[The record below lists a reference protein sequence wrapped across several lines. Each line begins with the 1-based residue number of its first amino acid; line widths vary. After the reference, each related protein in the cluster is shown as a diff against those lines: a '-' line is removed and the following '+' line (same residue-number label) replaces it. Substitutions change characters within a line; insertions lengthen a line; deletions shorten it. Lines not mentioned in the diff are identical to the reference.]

1 MNHHKR
7 APSWWVLLLLLGAVF
22 PSLTSAQGQRDPALP
37 LTVTAESHPSTVS
50 AGQDAWVAVTIV
62 LAPGWHIYGNPKG
75 PGPGL
80 PTSLQVVSLPEGV
93 RASPARFLPAD
104 KVREAEFGPDEWVWA
119 YRNRTTIYLPLSTP
133 QSLTPGRH
141 LTHLRLKLLLC
152 SKEGLCVPHQ
162 SDVAASLTVSPSP
175 SGAGVVSP
183 TLAEALRRTH
193 PGEERE
199 PGSAGIA
206 ESRKGADVGEPSP
219 GHLAELPNLSPR
231 PVHRGM
237 EVDSLLKA
245 VIFAF
250 VAGLVLNVM
259 PCVLPVVSLKILSF
273 VQDARGSQ
281 RRAAFMGFLFGAGI
295 ITVFL
300 ILAAL
305 ASFAGYGW
313 GELFQKQ
320 AFILGMIVVLFAM
333 AMSLFDLFQLPVP
346 QFAVKADA
354 LGAGQGYVGCFSRG
368 MLATFL
374 ATPCSG
380 PLLGGA
386 MAWTLRQSPPL
397 IFVIFASMGLGMA
410 APYIILAI
418 SPAALRWL
426 PRPGPWL
433 GHFERLMG
441 FALLATVVYLLTIL
455 PGEMRVWVVLFCL
468 FLGLGLY
475 IWGQMTTL
483 RDSTRR
489 RVMVRIVALL
499 VIVGGWWLSLHVFP
513 PMSQP
518 DSLTSGDGLSWEP
531 YTLEKLL
538 AAAAARRWVVVD
550 FTADWCPNC
559 VLVERATLQD
569 HRVRQAFRDRNA
581 LLLKADLTRDN
592 PQAKLLLE
600 RMGSRSIPFLAVFP
614 PGERFWQP
622 FFLRDI
628 YRADDILSALSQG
641 DAG

>member
-1 MNHHKR
+1 M
-7 APSWWVLLLLLGAVF
+7 
-22 PSLTSAQGQRDPALP
+22 
-37 LTVTAESHPSTVS
+37 TVTAETHPS
-50 AGQDAWVAVTIV
+50 ALLPGQEAWVAVAIV
-62 LAPGWHIYGNPKG
+62 LAPNWHIYGNPKG

-80 PTSLQVVSLPEGV
+80 PTSLEVVSLPEGM
-93 RASPARFLPAD
+93 RASPARFLPAE

-133 QSLTPGRH
+133 RSLTPGRYPV
-141 LTHLRLKLLLC
+141 HLRLKLLLC
-152 SKEGLCVPHQ
+152 TEGLCLPHQ
-162 SDVAASLTVSPSP
+162 AEVTASLTVSALP
-175 SGAGVVSP
+175 SGAGVLSP
-183 TLAEALRRTH
+183 TLVEALRRTH
-193 PGEERE
+193 PGEEKGA
-199 PGSAGIA
+199 GSTGIA
-206 ESRKGADVGEPSP
+206 ESPKGSTVEEPGP
-219 GHLAELPNLSPR
+219 GHLAELPTLSPR
-231 PVHRGM
+231 PIHRAM
-237 EVDSLLKA
+237 EVDSLVKA

-273 VQDARGSQ
+273 VQDSQGSR
-281 RRAAFMGFLFGAGI
+281 RRAAFMGFHFAAGI

-313 GELFQKQ
+313 GELFQQQ

-333 AMSLFDLFQLPVP
+333 AMSLFDLFHLPVP
-346 QFAVKADA
+346 QVAARADA
-354 LGAGQGYVGCFSRG
+354 AAAGQGYVGCFSRG

-397 IFVIFASMGLGMA
+397 IFVIFAFMGLGMA

-418 SPAALRWL
+418 SPATLRWL

-433 GHFERLMG
+433 IHFERLMG

-483 RDSTRR
+483 SDSTRR
-489 RVMVRIVALL
+489 RIMVRLVALL
-499 VIVGGWWLSLHVFP
+499 VIFAGWWLSLRLLP
-513 PMSQP
+513 PMMQP
-518 DSLTSGDGLSWEP
+518 ELPTPRGDLSWEP
-531 YTLEKLL
+531 YTPEKLL
-538 AAAAARRWVVVD
+538 AAAAVQRWVVVD

-569 HRVRQAFRDRNA
+569 QRVRQAFLDRNA

-592 PQAKLLLE
+592 PPAKLLLE
-600 RMGSRSIPFLAVFP
+600 RLGSRSIPFLAIFP
-614 PGERFWQP
+614 PGQRFWHP

-628 YRADDILSALSQG
+628 YRADDVLAAFAHEDG
-641 DAG
+641 G

>member
-1 MNHHKR
+1 MNRHKR
-7 APSWWVLLLLLGAVF
+7 ALSWWMLGLLLGAVVWSF
-22 PSLTSAQGQRDPALP
+22 ASAQGGRDEPLP
-37 LTVTAESHPSTVS
+37 VTVTAETHPSS
-50 AGQDAWVAVTIV
+50 LSPGQEGWVAVTIV
-62 LAPGWHIYGNPKG
+62 LAPNWHIYGNPKG

-80 PTSLQVVSLPEGV
+80 ATSLEVVSLPEGV
-93 RASPARFLPAD
+93 RASPARFLPAE
-104 KVREAEFGPDEWVWA
+104 KLREAEFGPDEWVWA

-133 QSLTPGRH
+133 RNLTPGRH
-141 LTHLRLKLLLC
+141 PVHLRLKLLLC
-152 SKEGLCVPHQ
+152 TEGLCLPHQ
-162 SDVAASLTVSPSP
+162 TEITASLTVSPLR
-175 SGAGVVSP
+175 SGAGVLSP
-183 TLAEALRRTH
+183 TVAEALRRTH
-193 PGEERE
+193 PGEEK
-199 PGSAGIA
+199 GSGSTGTV
-206 ESRKGADVGEPSP
+206 ESPKGADSGQP
-219 GHLAELPNLSPR
+219 GLGKLAELPNLFPR
-231 PVHRGM
+231 PIHRAM
-237 EVDSLLKA
+237 EVDSLVKA

-273 VQDARGSQ
+273 VQDSQGSR
-281 RRAAFMGFLFGAGI
+281 RRAAFMGLSFAAGI
-295 ITVFL
+295 VTVFL

-320 AFILGMIVVLFAM
+320 AFILAMIVVLFAM
-333 AMSLFDLFQLPVP
+333 AMSLFDLFHLPIP
-346 QFAVKADA
+346 QVALKADA
-354 LGAGQGYVGCFSRG
+354 AAAGHGHVGCFSRG

-397 IFVIFASMGLGMA
+397 IFVIFAVMGLGMA

-418 SPAALRWL
+418 SPATLRWL

-433 GHFERLMG
+433 VHFERFMG

-475 IWGQMTTL
+475 IWGQITTL
-483 RDSTRR
+483 SDSTRR
-489 RVMVRIVALL
+489 RVMVRLVALL
-499 VIVGGWWLSLHVFP
+499 VICAGSWLSLYMLP
-513 PMSQP
+513 AMMELQSPGP
-518 DSLTSGDGLSWEP
+518 RDDLSWEP
-531 YTLEKLL
+531 YTQEKLL

-569 HRVRQAFRDRNA
+569 RRVRQAFRDRNA

-592 PQAKLLLE
+592 PPAKLLLE
-600 RMGSRSIPFLAVFP
+600 RMGSRSIPFLAIFP
-614 PGERFWQP
+614 PGEQFWHP

-628 YRADDILSALSQG
+628 YRVDDVVSVLG
-641 DAG
+641 HEGGG

>member
-7 APSWWVLLLLLGAVF
+7 APFWWIFLLFLGAVV
-22 PSLTSAQGQRDPALP
+22 PSLASAQGQRDGALP
-37 LTVTAESHPSTVS
+37 VTVTTETHPSALS
-50 AGQDAWVAVTIV
+50 PGQEAWVAVTIV
-62 LAPGWHIYGNPKG
+62 LAPNWHIYGNPKG

-80 PTSLQVVSLPEGV
+80 PTSLEVVSLPEGV
-93 RASPARFLPAD
+93 RASPARFLPAE
-104 KVREAEFGPDEWVWA
+104 KVRETEFGPDEWVWA
-119 YRNRTTIYLPLSTP
+119 YRKTTTIYLPLSTP
-133 QSLTPGRH
+133 RSLTPGRH
-141 LTHLRLKLLLC
+141 PVHLRLKLLLC
-152 SKEGLCVPHQ
+152 TETLCLPHQ
-162 SDVAASLTVSPSP
+162 AEVTASLKVSALP
-175 SGAGVVSP
+175 SGAGVLSP
-183 TLAEALRRTH
+183 TLVEALRRTH
-193 PGEERE
+193 PGEEKAA
-199 PGSAGIA
+199 GSPGIA
-206 ESRKGADVGEPSP
+206 ESRKGVDSGQPAP

-231 PVHRGM
+231 PIHRAM
-237 EVDSLLKA
+237 EVDSLVKA

-250 VAGLVLNVM
+250 IAGLVLNVM

-273 VQDARGSQ
+273 VQDSQGSR
-281 RRAAFMGFLFGAGI
+281 RRAAFMGFNFAAGI

-305 ASFAGYGW
+305 AGFAGYGW

-333 AMSLFDLFQLPVP
+333 AMSLFDLFHLPVP
-346 QFAVKADA
+346 RVAVKADA
-354 LGAGQGYVGCFSRG
+354 AAAGQGYVGCFSRG

-397 IFVIFASMGLGMA
+397 IFVIFAFMGLGMA

-418 SPAALRWL
+418 SPTALRWL

-433 GHFERLMG
+433 IHFERLMG

-483 RDSTRR
+483 SDSTRR
-489 RVMVRIVALL
+489 RVMVRLVALL
-499 VIVGGWWLSLHVFP
+499 VIFVGWWLSLRVFP
-513 PMSQP
+513 PMTQP
-518 DSLTSGDGLSWEP
+518 ESPTPRDDLSWQP
-531 YTLEKLL
+531 YTPEKLL
-538 AAAAARRWVVVD
+538 AAAGAQRWVVVD

-569 HRVRQAFRDRNA
+569 QRVRQTFQDRNA

-592 PQAKLLLE
+592 PPAKRLLE
-600 RMGSRSIPFLAVFP
+600 RMGSRSIPFLAIFP
-614 PGERFWQP
+614 PGERFWHP

-628 YRADDILSALSQG
+628 YRADDVLSIFAHEG
-641 DAG
+641 GG

>member
-1 MNHHKR
+1 
-7 APSWWVLLLLLGAVF
+7 
-22 PSLTSAQGQRDPALP
+22 
-37 LTVTAESHPSTVS
+37 
-50 AGQDAWVAVTIV
+50 
-62 LAPGWHIYGNPKG
+62 
-75 PGPGL
+75 
-80 PTSLQVVSLPEGV
+80 
-93 RASPARFLPAD
+93 
-104 KVREAEFGPDEWVWA
+104 
-119 YRNRTTIYLPLSTP
+119 
-133 QSLTPGRH
+133 
-141 LTHLRLKLLLC
+141 
-152 SKEGLCVPHQ
+152 
-162 SDVAASLTVSPSP
+162 
-175 SGAGVVSP
+175 
-183 TLAEALRRTH
+183 
-193 PGEERE
+193 
-199 PGSAGIA
+199 
-206 ESRKGADVGEPSP
+206 
-219 GHLAELPNLSPR
+219 
-231 PVHRGM
+231 
-237 EVDSLLKA
+237 
-245 VIFAF
+245 
-250 VAGLVLNVM
+250 
-259 PCVLPVVSLKILSF
+259 
-273 VQDARGSQ
+273 
-281 RRAAFMGFLFGAGI
+281 
-295 ITVFL
+295 
-300 ILAAL
+300 
-305 ASFAGYGW
+305 
-313 GELFQKQ
+313 
-320 AFILGMIVVLFAM
+320 
-333 AMSLFDLFQLPVP
+333 
-346 QFAVKADA
+346 
-354 LGAGQGYVGCFSRG
+354 
-368 MLATFL
+368 
-374 ATPCSG
+374 
-380 PLLGGA
+380 

-518 DSLTSGDGLSWEP
+518 DSLTSGDRLSWEP
-531 YTLEKLL
+531 YTLEKLF
-538 AAAAARRWVVVD
+538 AAAAAQRWVVVD

>member
-7 APSWWVLLLLLGAVF
+7 APFWWILLLLLGAAF
-22 PSLTSAQGQRDPALP
+22 PSLAPAQGRRDGALP
-37 LTVTAESHPSTVS
+37 VTVTAETHPSAIS
-50 AGQDAWVAVTIV
+50 PGQEAWVAVTIA
-62 LAPGWHIYGNPKG
+62 LAPSWHIYGNPKG

-80 PTSLQVVSLPEGV
+80 PTSLEVVSLPEGV
-93 RASPARFLPAD
+93 RASPARFLPAE

-119 YRNRTTIYLPLSTP
+119 YRNRTTIYLPLSTAR
-133 QSLTPGRH
+133 SLSAGRH
-141 LTHLRLKLLLC
+141 PVQLRLKLLLC
-152 SKEGLCVPHQ
+152 TEGLCLPHQ
-162 SDVAASLTVSPSP
+162 AEVTASLTVSALP
-175 SGAGVVSP
+175 SGAGVLSP
-183 TLAEALRRTH
+183 TLVEALRRTH
-193 PGEERE
+193 PGEEKGA
-199 PGSAGIA
+199 GSGGIA
-206 ESRKGADVGEPSP
+206 ESPKGADVGAPAP
-219 GHLAELPNLSPR
+219 GHHAELPNLSPR
-231 PVHRGM
+231 PIHRAM
-237 EVDSLLKA
+237 EVDSLVKA

-273 VQDARGSQ
+273 VQDARGSR
-281 RRAAFMGFLFGAGI
+281 RRAAFMGFYFSAGI

-313 GELFQKQ
+313 GELFQQQ
-320 AFILGMIVVLFAM
+320 AFIFGMIVVLFAM
-333 AMSLFDLFQLPVP
+333 AMSLFDLFHLPVP
-346 QFAVKADA
+346 QLAVKADA
-354 LGAGQGYVGCFSRG
+354 AAAEQGYVGCFSRG

-397 IFVIFASMGLGMA
+397 IFVIFAFMGLGMA
-410 APYIILAI
+410 APYIVLAI

-433 GHFERLMG
+433 IHFERLMG

-483 RDSTRR
+483 SDSTHR
-489 RVMVRIVALL
+489 RVMVRLVALVVIVA
-499 VIVGGWWLSLHVFP
+499 GWWLSLRVFP
-513 PMSQP
+513 PPAQP
-518 DSLTSGDGLSWEP
+518 QSPTPRDDLLWEP
-531 YTLEKLL
+531 YTPEKLL
-538 AAAAARRWVVVD
+538 AAAAAQRWVVVD

-569 HRVRQAFRDRNA
+569 QRVRQAFRDRNA
-581 LLLKADLTRDN
+581 LLLKADLTREN
-592 PQAKLLLE
+592 PPAKLLLE
-600 RMGSRSIPFLAVFP
+600 RMGSRSIPFLAIFP
-614 PGERFWQP
+614 PGERFWHP

-628 YRADDILSALSQG
+628 YHADDVVSVLAHDDRG
-641 DAG
+641 

>member
-1 MNHHKR
+1 
-7 APSWWVLLLLLGAVF
+7 
-22 PSLTSAQGQRDPALP
+22 
-37 LTVTAESHPSTVS
+37 
-50 AGQDAWVAVTIV
+50 
-62 LAPGWHIYGNPKG
+62 
-75 PGPGL
+75 
-80 PTSLQVVSLPEGV
+80 
-93 RASPARFLPAD
+93 
-104 KVREAEFGPDEWVWA
+104 
-119 YRNRTTIYLPLSTP
+119 
-133 QSLTPGRH
+133 
-141 LTHLRLKLLLC
+141 
-152 SKEGLCVPHQ
+152 
-162 SDVAASLTVSPSP
+162 
-175 SGAGVVSP
+175 
-183 TLAEALRRTH
+183 
-193 PGEERE
+193 
-199 PGSAGIA
+199 
-206 ESRKGADVGEPSP
+206 
-219 GHLAELPNLSPR
+219 
-231 PVHRGM
+231 M

-273 VQDARGSQ
+273 VQDAQGSG
-281 RRAAFMGFLFGAGI
+281 RRAAFMGFYFAAGI

-300 ILAAL
+300 ILGAL

-333 AMSLFDLFQLPVP
+333 AMSLFDLFHLPVP

-354 LGAGQGYVGCFSRG
+354 LAAGQGYVGCFSRG

-433 GHFERLMG
+433 LHFERLMG
-441 FALLATVVYLLTIL
+441 FALLATVVYLLKIL

-489 RVMVRIVALL
+489 RLMVRIVALL

-513 PMSQP
+513 PITQP
-518 DSLTSGDGLSWEP
+518 ESPTSGDGLSWEP
-531 YTLEKLL
+531 YALEKLL
-538 AAAAARRWVVVD
+538 AAAATQRWVVVWISPPIGAL
-550 FTADWCPNC
+550 TASSWSEPPCKITGC
-559 VLVERATLQD
+559 VRLSGTATPSSSRRILPETIP
-569 HRVRQAFRDRNA
+569 RQSSSLSAWA
-581 LLLKADLTRDN
+581 A
-592 PQAKLLLE
+592 E
-600 RMGSRSIPFLAVFP
+600 VFP
-614 PGERFWQP
+614 SSLSSHRGN
-622 FFLRDI
+622 DSG
-628 YRADDILSALSQG
+628 ILSSSGISTAPRTSSPASLRETPVSWQWLCRPDYPVSQNPPLALVRTGESSCG
-641 DAG
+641 FSTTD